1 MPFAAGQGTRS
12 SDITRRNSV
21 AVVGRLARSCEGST
35 TLSALG
41 DPRDGPRT
49 IAERSAAQPY
59 PNPHP
64 LGGDTLVHLLDDTW

>member
-1 MPFAAGQGTRS
+1 M
-12 SDITRRNSV
+12 SDFLTGKNRLGEDRDPL